1 MFTVRKIEEKKP
13 KRSLPMKSIIGWG
26 AELSRPLLHWYED
39 WKERRE
45 KEKRNKERVRL
56 LKRVLIV
63 LVSVFVVFIIIAGLA
78 KTLFSIQI
86 LNFSQLASITGSAPA
101 ADENGFTNIL
111 LMGQGDGDHD
121 GKDLTD
127 SLMVAS
133 IDAQN
138 SQSAVLLS
146 FPRDLYL
153 LKTEKMGK
161 GKLNTFYRDY
171 KGYLKYMKDMPDDI
185 AAEEALKEIGAEI
198 GRHLGL
204 PIHGVIKVDFIAFTE
219 AVDTIGGV
227 DIEVPYDIIDPEYP
241 DSNFGYDPFEIYKG
255 PNHLDGATA
264 LKYSRSRHTT
274 SDFDRSARQQ
284 QLLRALAQKAKDQ
297 GLVKNPGTLLSFL
310 KIYKDNVETTLS
322 TSKMIGLLAI
332 LKDLDKERVITM
344 QLSDRNALYD
354 SFIEPGGFLY
364 TPPRNLF
371 DGASVLLPVSI
382 PEFPVT
388 WKQILALRQLL
399 FHSRSVYLE
408 NPTISVLNAGAASGI
423 ARKLAT
429 ELTRYGFNVEVIEN
443 ASLEKQEESFV
454 ATIQEEEVEEGEETQ
469 DDLGLFFSSLL
480 KSKTLPIPTELP
492 PKEVRDVTIVL
503 GKDYTYRP
511 LQSLISA
518 E

>member
-1 MFTVRKIEEKKP
+1 MFTVRKIEGS
-13 KRSLPMKSIIGWG
+13 KRRRSPPMKSIIGWG

-45 KEKRNKERVRL
+45 KERRQEERVRM
-56 LKRVLIV
+56 LKRVLIM
-63 LVSVFVVFIIIAGLA
+63 LVSVFVAFLIIAGLA
-78 KTLFSIQI
+78 KALFSIQI
-86 LNFSQLASITGSAPA
+86 LNFSQLASITGSAPV

-111 LMGQGDGDHD
+111 LMGQGNEDHD

-127 SLMVAS
+127 TIMLAS
-133 IDAQN
+133 IDTQN
-138 SQSAVLLS
+138 SKSAVLLS

-153 LKTEKMGK
+153 LQTEKMGK

-171 KGYLKYMKDMPDDI
+171 KGYLKYMKDMSDEV

-198 GRHLGL
+198 GRHMEL

-219 AVDTIGGV
+219 AVDALGGV

-241 DSNFGYDPFEIYKG
+241 DENFGYDPFEIYKG

-264 LKYSRSRHTT
+264 LKYVRSRHTT

-284 QLLRALAQKAKDQ
+284 QLLRALAQKAKEE

-310 KIYKDNVETTLS
+310 KIYNDNVETTLS
-322 TSKMIGLLAI
+322 TSEMIGLLAL

-364 TPPRNLF
+364 TPPRELF

-388 WKQILALRQLL
+388 WKQILALKQLL
-399 FHSRSVYLE
+399 FHSRSVYLD

-423 ARKLAT
+423 ARKLAN

-454 ATIQEEEVEEGEETQ
+454 ATLKEEVEEVEETH
-469 DDLGLFFSSLL
+469 DDLGLFFASLF
-480 KSKTLPIPTELP
+480 KIKTLPMPSELSP
-492 PKEVRDVTIVL
+492 EEVRSVTIVL
-503 GKDYTYRP
+503 GKDYSYRP